1 MDLGD
6 AQYVVTHSAT
16 QGSAWADEWVLQ
28 YQLRRKET
36 VNSTA
41 LQVENPTID
50 PGSWNFYGNT
60 DRNTVVTHALQENM
74 VARVF
79 RLTTVY
85 CSTWCA
91 VRWEI
96 YGTLVP

>member
-28 YQLRRKET
+28 YQLRRRLT
-36 VNSTA
+36 TDSTA
-41 LQVENPTID
+41 LQVQNPTND
-50 PGSWNFYGNT
+50 PGAWNFHGNT
-60 DRNTVVTHALQENM
+60 DRNTVVKHALPDDM
-74 VARVF
+74 IARVF
-79 RLTTVY
+79 RLATVF

-96 YGTLVP
+96 YGTVVP